1 MPNEIPVVFNR
12 SSNYD
17 YYFIIKELANEFER
31 QFECLR
37 ENKEKNKTFSAK
49 KITKINKDG
58 NETVE
63 AISSARFMTIS
74 LSNLTDNLTER
85 IHKIKFK
92 GCDCFLEYESVK
104 DNFIK
109 YKCLSCNKDY
119 WNKLDE

>member
-63 AISSARFMTIS
+63 AISSARFMTSS

-92 GCDCFLEYESVK
+92 SCDCFLEYESVK

-119 WNKLDE
+119 